1 VRTAIISDIHGNL
14 EALQTVLADIDRRGV
29 DEIICLGDILGYG
42 PDPLACVDLVARRCA
57 WSLMGNHDYA
67 VLYEPTNFNSVARQ
81 AAYWTRAQLDAAAEA
96 DPESGN
102 RRLDFLNRIRPRV
115 RYQGA
120 YICVHG
126 SVRKPINEYVF
137 ETDVMDDPRKMREIF
152 DRIDDQVLIGD
163 RRVCGRCIVG
173 HTHVPG
179 IFQWTDDDGAD
190 FTRAS
195 HLGGVGQAD
204 PLDDIGGVED
214 EDKDPFLVGF
224 HVFDPEEKSI
234 VNPGSVG
241 QPRDLDER
249 ASYAI
254 LDTTTEDHRVDFFR
268 LPYDIDAVA
277 EKIYSIDELD
287 DWLGDRLTEGR

>member
-1 VRTAIISDIHGNL
+1 MRTAIISDIHGNL

-42 PDPLACVDLVARRCA
+42 PNPLECVDLVAERCA

-67 VLYEPTNFNSVARQ
+67 VLYEPTNFNSMARR
-81 AAYWTRAQLDAAAEA
+81 AAYWTREQLDAAVES

-115 RYQGA
+115 RYLSA

-137 ETDVMDDPRKMREIF
+137 ETDVTDDLQKMKQIF
-152 DRIDDQVLIGD
+152 ERIDDEVMIGD
-163 RRVCGRCIVG
+163 RPVRGRCIVG

-179 IFQWTDDDGAD
+179 IFQWTEDDGAD

-195 HLGGVGQAD
+195 HLGGIGESD
-204 PLDDIGGVED
+204 PLDEIGENTD
-214 EDKDPFLVGF
+214 PNHDPFLVGS

-254 LDTTTEDHRVDFFR
+254 LDTTTEEHRVDFFR
-268 LPYDIDAVA
+268 IPYDIDAVA
-277 EKIYSIDELD
+277 EKIYAIEQLD